1 MEINLTETK
10 KQIILVFLL
19 MILPILVIIAGLVYN
34 VLNAWYFISAVTWF
48 GVGLIF
54 YCAIE

>member
-10 KQIILVFLL
+10 KQIISVFLL
-19 MILPILVIIAGLVYN
+19 MILPILVIIAGLAYN
-34 VLNAWYFISAVTWF
+34 VLNAWYFILAVTWF
-48 GVGLIF
+48 GTGIIF